1 MKGKMKRIAQ
11 TFFITMTIIMIYSMS
26 AFAAVDYNVMTNE
39 ELDVIIEDNNSII
52 DTKSVKL
59 TEINNKC
66 IELIKK
72 NTKPTEEFKIKINE
86 YTENLKIYTERIRA
100 QKEVCQKKSL
110 KMENAKLN
118 NKKKSYIKK
127 QQIKY
132 IKSQNKL
139 SYILRK
145 ATKESNEMKKYIRSS
160 QKVTESKVITTT
172 DRRLNC
178 DNRKIQIASL
188 ELESV
193 VSEN

>member
-1 MKGKMKRIAQ
+1 MKRIAQ

-100 QKEVCQKKSL
+100 QMEVCQKKSL

-139 SYILRK
+139 SSILRK

-160 QKVTESKVITTT
+160 QKLTESKVITTT

-178 DNRKIQIASL
+178 DNRKLQIASL

>member
-1 MKGKMKRIAQ
+1 MKRIAQ

-139 SYILRK
+139 SSILRK

-178 DNRKIQIASL
+178 DNPKLQKASL

-193 VSEN
+193 VLEN

>member
-1 MKGKMKRIAQ
+1 MKRIAQ

-26 AFAAVDYNVMTNE
+26 TFAAVDYNVMTNE

-139 SYILRK
+139 SSILRK

-160 QKVTESKVITTT
+160 QKVTESKAITTT

>member
-1 MKGKMKRIAQ
+1 MKRIAQ

-26 AFAAVDYNVMTNE
+26 TFAAVDYNVMTNE

-139 SYILRK
+139 SSILRK
-145 ATKESNEMKKYIRSS
+145 ATKESNEMKKHIRSS

>member
-1 MKGKMKRIAQ
+1 MKRIAQ

-139 SYILRK
+139 SSILRK

-178 DNRKIQIASL
+178 DNPKLQKASL
-188 ELESV
+188 ELEFV

>member
-1 MKGKMKRIAQ
+1 MKRIAQ

-100 QKEVCQKKSL
+100 QKELCQKKSL

-139 SYILRK
+139 SSILRK

>member
-1 MKGKMKRIAQ
+1 MKRIAQ

-132 IKSQNKL
+132 IKSQNKV
-139 SYILRK
+139 SSILRK

>member
-1 MKGKMKRIAQ
+1 MKRIAQ

-86 YTENLKIYTERIRA
+86 YTENLKIYTERMRA

-139 SYILRK
+139 SSILRK

>member
-1 MKGKMKRIAQ
+1 MKRIAQ

-139 SYILRK
+139 SSILRK
-145 ATKESNEMKKYIRSS
+145 ATKEVNETKKYIRSS
-160 QKVTESKVITTT
+160 QKLTESKVITTT

-178 DNRKIQIASL
+178 DNRKLQIASL

>member
-1 MKGKMKRIAQ
+1 MKRIAQ

-39 ELDVIIEDNNSII
+39 ELDAIIEDNNSII

-139 SYILRK
+139 SSILRK

-178 DNRKIQIASL
+178 DNPKLQKASL

>member
-1 MKGKMKRIAQ
+1 
-11 TFFITMTIIMIYSMS
+11 MS
-26 AFAAVDYNVMTNE
+26 TFAAVDYNVMTNE

-139 SYILRK
+139 SSILRK

>member
-86 YTENLKIYTERIRA
+86 YTVNLKIYTERIRA

-139 SYILRK
+139 SSILRK

-178 DNRKIQIASL
+178 DNPKLQKASL
-188 ELESV
+188 ELEP
-193 VSEN
+193 

>member
-1 MKGKMKRIAQ
+1 MKRIAQ

-127 QQIKY
+127 KQIKY

-139 SYILRK
+139 SSILRK

>member
-1 MKGKMKRIAQ
+1 MKRIAQ

-178 DNRKIQIASL
+178 DNRKRQISSL

>member
-1 MKGKMKRIAQ
+1 MKRIAQ

-145 ATKESNEMKKYIRSS
+145 ATKESNEIKKYIRSS

>member
-1 MKGKMKRIAQ
+1 MKRIAQ

-139 SYILRK
+139 SSILRK

-160 QKVTESKVITTT
+160 QKLTESKVITTT

-178 DNRKIQIASL
+178 DNRKLQIASL
-188 ELESV
+188 ELESL

>member
-1 MKGKMKRIAQ
+1 MKRIAQ

-26 AFAAVDYNVMTNE
+26 TFAAVDYNVMTNE

-86 YTENLKIYTERIRA
+86 YTENLKIYTERIHA

-139 SYILRK
+139 SSILRK

>member
-1 MKGKMKRIAQ
+1 MKRIAQ

-139 SYILRK
+139 SSILRK

-178 DNRKIQIASL
+178 NNPKLEKASL

>member
-1 MKGKMKRIAQ
+1 MKRIAQ
-11 TFFITMTIIMIYSMS
+11 TFFITMTIIMIYSMN

-139 SYILRK
+139 SSILRK

>member
-1 MKGKMKRIAQ
+1 MKRIAQ

-139 SYILRK
+139 SSILRK

-160 QKVTESKVITTT
+160 QKVTESKVITAT

>member
-1 MKGKMKRIAQ
+1 MKRIAQ
-11 TFFITMTIIMIYSMS
+11 MFFITMTIIMIYSMS

-86 YTENLKIYTERIRA
+86 YTENLKIYTEGIRA

-139 SYILRK
+139 SSILRK

-160 QKVTESKVITTT
+160 QKVTKSKVITTT

-178 DNRKIQIASL
+178 DNRKLQTASL

>member
-1 MKGKMKRIAQ
+1 MKRIAQ

-39 ELDVIIEDNNSII
+39 EWDVIIEDNNSII

-139 SYILRK
+139 SSILRK

>member
-1 MKGKMKRIAQ
+1 MKRIAQ

-139 SYILRK
+139 SSILRK

-178 DNRKIQIASL
+178 DNRKLQIASL

-193 VSEN
+193 VSENYR

>member
-1 MKGKMKRIAQ
+1 MKRIAQ

-86 YTENLKIYTERIRA
+86 YTENLKIYTERILA

-139 SYILRK
+139 SSILRK

>member
-1 MKGKMKRIAQ
+1 MKRIAQ

-39 ELDVIIEDNNSII
+39 ELDVIIEDNNSNI

-139 SYILRK
+139 SSILRK

-160 QKVTESKVITTT
+160 QKITESKVITTT

>member
-1 MKGKMKRIAQ
+1 MKRIAQ

-86 YTENLKIYTERIRA
+86 YTENLKIYTERISA

-139 SYILRK
+139 SSILRK

>member
-1 MKGKMKRIAQ
+1 
-11 TFFITMTIIMIYSMS
+11 MTIIMIYSMS
-26 AFAAVDYNVMTNE
+26 TFAAVDYNVMTNE

-139 SYILRK
+139 SSILRK

>member
-1 MKGKMKRIAQ
+1 MKRIAQ

-132 IKSQNKL
+132 IKSQNKF
-139 SYILRK
+139 SSILRK

>member
-1 MKGKMKRIAQ
+1 MKRIAQ

-86 YTENLKIYTERIRA
+86 YTENLKIYTERIRT

-139 SYILRK
+139 SSILRK

-178 DNRKIQIASL
+178 DNPKLQKASL

>member
-1 MKGKMKRIAQ
+1 MKRIAQ

-86 YTENLKIYTERIRA
+86 YTENLKIYTERISA
-100 QKEVCQKKSL
+100 QKEVCKKKIL

-139 SYILRK
+139 SSILRK

-178 DNRKIQIASL
+178 YNRKIQIASL

>member
-1 MKGKMKRIAQ
+1 MKRIAQ

-118 NKKKSYIKK
+118 NKKKGYIKK

-139 SYILRK
+139 SSILRK

-178 DNRKIQIASL
+178 DNRKLQIASL

>member
-1 MKGKMKRIAQ
+1 MKRIAQ

-52 DTKSVKL
+52 DTKCVKL

-139 SYILRK
+139 SSILRK

>member
-1 MKGKMKRIAQ
+1 MKRIAQ

-139 SYILRK
+139 SSILRK

-160 QKVTESKVITTT
+160 QKVTERKVITKT

>member
-1 MKGKMKRIAQ
+1 MKRIAQ

-100 QKEVCQKKSL
+100 QKELCQKKSL

-139 SYILRK
+139 SSILRK

-178 DNRKIQIASL
+178 DNRKLQIASL

>member
-1 MKGKMKRIAQ
+1 MKRIAQ

-72 NTKPTEEFKIKINE
+72 NTKPTEEFKINE

-139 SYILRK
+139 SSILRK

>member
-1 MKGKMKRIAQ
+1 MKRIAQ

-139 SYILRK
+139 SSILRK

>member
-1 MKGKMKRIAQ
+1 MKRIAQ

-26 AFAAVDYNVMTNE
+26 TFAAVDYNVMTNE

-52 DTKSVKL
+52 DIKSVKL

-139 SYILRK
+139 SSILRK

>member
-1 MKGKMKRIAQ
+1 MKRIAQ

-145 ATKESNEMKKYIRSS
+145 ATKESNEMKKYNRSS